1 MITADAFKAALA
13 QFAAGVTVVTTYN
26 EDGEHFGMTA
36 SSFTSVSLDPSLV
49 AVNVAKKAGI
59 HDTLMSA
66 GKFGVSIIG
75 VDQAYIGEVFAGF
88 HKDVE
93 DRFSVCETITAETG
107 CKLIPSALAYLDCNV
122 WKAVD
127 AGDHTIFIGE
137 IMASGTT
144 ERRDPVMWYD
154 RGWKKLVP
162 AND

>member
-1 MITADAFKAALA
+1 MITPEAFKAALA
-13 QFAAGVTVVTTYN
+13 QFAAGVTVVTTIN
-26 EDGEHFGMTA
+26 EDGEPLGMTA
-36 SSFTSVSLDPSLV
+36 SSFTSVSLDPPLV

-59 HDTLMSA
+59 HDVLLGA

-107 CKLIPSALAYLDCNV
+107 CQLIPSALAYLDCTT

-127 AGDHTIFIGE
+127 AGDHTIFIGAVV
-137 IMASGTT
+137 ASGAN
-144 ERRDPVMWYD
+144 ERRDPVLWYD

-162 AND
+162 TTD